1 MSSLTEL
8 YRRLYQ
14 IQDQYSNVMQTSQK
28 FLTQEVIK
36 NAYTSLKIEAKVNYL
51 KLRWVNE
58 SAIKDTWKCK

>member
-51 KLRWVNE
+51 KLR
-58 SAIKDTWKCK
+58 